1 MSDSASQPFDVEA
14 DVVVVGAGA
23 CGLMATAIVAAAAP
37 GAQVVLL
44 EKCSRWGCN
53 AEIAGGTI
61 QAASTRLQR
70 AAGIEDSP
78 EIMAGDIL
86 RKSRNKSDPAVTLAL
101 CRKSADLVH
110 WFIDDLGVPL
120 ELATEI
126 RRIGHTRPRM
136 HAHPQR
142 SGAPLVGAL
151 RRRVES
157 LDNVSYADDT
167 PGRGLMTDGQGGV
180 VGVVAGPDGQVQRI
194 GCRRTVLAT
203 DGFGANREMIARYI
217 PRMQDVLYVGAP
229 GNTGDGIRWGMEI
242 GAAVEHLAGY
252 QGLGYVVPNHGTR
265 INPGVVISGG
275 IMVDRLARRFEREDQ
290 GYSEWSDVVLRQ
302 PGGIAV
308 AIWDERIQRE
318 YAHAHT
324 MTESLAAGAIKRA
337 ADVAQ
342 LAAAFKLDAATL
354 DATIATYNRGVEA
367 RDDVLGRTLLELPL
381 TPPYYAANVT
391 GSLAHTLGGLKIDA
405 HGRVLRANG
414 APIPNLY
421 AGGGTAV
428 GLSGD
433 TPDGYLSASGLLT
446 AYGLGMIIGEQV
458 AASLSG

>member
-1 MSDSASQPFDVEA
+1 MDPAPEGWDLEA

-23 CGLMATAIVAAAAP
+23 CGLMSTAIAAAAAP
-37 GAQVVLL
+37 SAQILLL

-61 QAASTRLQR
+61 QAADTRLQR

-78 EIMAGDIL
+78 DTMAADIM
-86 RKSRNKSDPAVTLAL
+86 RKSRNKSDPAVTMAL

-110 WFIDDLGVPL
+110 WFIDDLEVPL

-136 HAHPQR
+136 HAHPRR
-142 SGAPLVGAL
+142 SGAPLIGAL
-151 RRRVES
+151 RNRVGS
-157 LDNVSYADDT
+157 LDNVTYADDT
-167 PGRGLMTDGQGGV
+167 PGRGLITDARGGV
-180 VGVVAGPDGQVQRI
+180 VGVLAGPDGQTQRI
-194 GCRRTVLAT
+194 GCQRVVLAT

-242 GAAVEHLAGY
+242 GAAVEHLSGF
-252 QGLGYVVPNHGTR
+252 QGLGYVVPGHGTR

-275 IMVDRLARRFEREDQ
+275 IMVNRVARRFEREDQ

-302 PGGIAV
+302 PDGIAV

-324 MTESLAAGAIKRA
+324 MTESLEAGAIKRA
-337 ADVAQ
+337 ADMTQ
-342 LAAAFKLDAATL
+342 LALSFKLDPATL
-354 DATIATYNRGVEA
+354 EATLGEYNRGVERKHDA
-367 RDDVLGRTLLELPL
+367 LGRTLLEEPL
-381 TPPYYAANVT
+381 RPPFYAAYVT

-405 HGRVLRANG
+405 HGRVLRPDG
-414 APIPNLY
+414 APVPNLY

-446 AYGLGMIIGEQV
+446 AYGLGMIIGEHV
-458 AASLSG
+458 AGSLHA